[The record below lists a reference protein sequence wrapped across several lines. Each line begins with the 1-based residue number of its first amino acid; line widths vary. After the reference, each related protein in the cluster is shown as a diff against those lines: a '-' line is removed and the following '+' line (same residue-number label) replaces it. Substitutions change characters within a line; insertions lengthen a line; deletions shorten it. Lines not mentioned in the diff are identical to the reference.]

1 MYTTLKRIVSKHT
14 TEEDI
19 VAWKGFLLGIIIAV
33 SIIGPLVSL
42 ALLFVF
48 EEHNDVDDAIVEYLN
63 YFTKVIMNYTL

>member
-19 VAWKGFLLGIIIAV
+19 LAWKGFLLGIIIAV

-42 ALLFVF
+42 ALVFVF
-48 EEHNDVDDAIVEYLN
+48 NEYNDIDDEIVEHMSN
-63 YFTKVIMNYTL
+63 FIRMMVN